1 MPTALRWRGY
11 RFFFWSGD
19 RDEPPHTRVKRVL
32 DFGESL
38 KRSVRSRIRTIIE
51 DLLKLQNSPPQ
62 EPRGG
67 WYDTVLAQ
75 RSDLLDE
82 ADGEHP
88 ARSRA
93 RVAGPVRRGTTE
105 CCHVFAQARRECGR
119 RRPARHL
126 PLHVR
131 PDHRRRAAVARTLPT
146 VARWRGLSQASPPG
160 RVDFLHHLRDQ
171 VGYQIVVRSVSIDSG
186 VRWIEW
192 WDRLVVSSERSSVR
206 RIRLHVV
213 DHGLKMK
220 DGQTPMRC
228 KLPALVGQVL
238 ADDGQLTRSR

>member
-131 PDHRRRAAVARTLPT
+131 PDHRRRAAVSANVADGRAMAGFIPGLTPGQGRLP
-146 VARWRGLSQASPPG
+146 SPPARSG
-160 RVDFLHHLRDQ
+160 RLSNRRPQCIHRFRSAMDRM
-171 VGYQIVVRSVSIDSG
+171 VGSARGEQRAFERPAHSI
-186 VRWIEW
+186 
-192 WDRLVVSSERSSVR
+192 
-206 RIRLHVV
+206 
-213 DHGLKMK
+213 
-220 DGQTPMRC
+220 
-228 KLPALVGQVL
+228 A
-238 ADDGQLTRSR
+238 RSRSRSEDEGRPDAHAL